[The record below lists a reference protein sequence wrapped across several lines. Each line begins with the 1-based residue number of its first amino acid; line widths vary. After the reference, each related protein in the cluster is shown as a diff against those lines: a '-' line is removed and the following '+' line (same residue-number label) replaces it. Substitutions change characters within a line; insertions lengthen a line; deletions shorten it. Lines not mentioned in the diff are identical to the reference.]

1 MIGYVAVLRESTVH
15 VTDFM
20 DPTATLLKVADVK
33 KFPGAKSIEDIVA
46 PREGE
51 YALILAV
58 LFNNRTSL
66 VVSQKQNEWIHRLI
80 FFLLDFNMAYWTRSR
95 RFLHGRCKSPRGNEL
110 FLFGSVTVSLHKHI
124 GLKYSQPLRFT

>member
-1 MIGYVAVLRESTVH
+1 MVGYVAVLRESTVH

-51 YALILAV
+51 YALILAL
-58 LFNNRTSL
+58 LFNNRSSL
-66 VVSQKQNEWIHRLI
+66 VVSQKQN
-80 FFLLDFNMAYWTRSR
+80 D
-95 RFLHGRCKSPRGNEL
+95 
-110 FLFGSVTVSLHKHI
+110 
-124 GLKYSQPLRFT
+124 